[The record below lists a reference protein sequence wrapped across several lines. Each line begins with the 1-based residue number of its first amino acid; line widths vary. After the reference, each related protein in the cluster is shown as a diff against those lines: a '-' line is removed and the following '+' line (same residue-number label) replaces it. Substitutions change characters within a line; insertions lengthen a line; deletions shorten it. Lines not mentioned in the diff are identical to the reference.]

1 MSKNALFAGLVLDEG
16 DQTLET
22 TTVGDEAFYIVNDDG
37 FRRHVP
43 AEEIDKTVLG
53 QLRDQIMSNRDAVT
67 QGALQMMGADD
78 LFTKAMIDSSL
89 NNIDANFGKLMEQG
103 LPEQARQWLGMLGF
117 RIIVNYHGEVIRMDS
132 PGIAGSDEGGH
143 Y

>member
-1 MSKNALFAGLVLDEG
+1 MSKTALFAGLVLDER

-22 TTVGDEAFYIVNDDG
+22 TNVGGEAFYVVDDDG
-37 FRRHVP
+37 FRRHVA
-43 AEEIDKTVLG
+43 AEEIDKAVLG

-89 NNIDANFGKLMEQG
+89 NNIDSNFAKLMDQG

-117 RIIVNYHGEVIRMDS
+117 RIVVNYHGEVVRMES
-132 PGIAGSDEGGH
+132 PGAAGPDDEL
-143 Y
+143 

>member
-16 DQTLET
+16 ERTLET
-22 TTVGDEAFYIVNDDG
+22 ALVGDEAFYIVDDDG

-89 NNIDANFGKLMEQG
+89 NNIDANFAKLMEQG

-132 PGIAGSDEGGH
+132 PGIAGSDEGDN